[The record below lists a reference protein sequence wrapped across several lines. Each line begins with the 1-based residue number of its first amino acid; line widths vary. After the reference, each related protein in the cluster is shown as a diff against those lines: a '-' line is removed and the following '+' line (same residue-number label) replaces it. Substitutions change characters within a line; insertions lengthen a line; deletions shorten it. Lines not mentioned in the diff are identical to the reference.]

1 MVSHGILPIT
11 CYCKHPLTCPQKSSP
26 SMASFQHL
34 WIIGKMLVHVSRD
47 NTSSTGSSVGSFSSH
62 DFVNTIFTHSLHK
75 KLRLLYDV
83 NIWCTF
89 CQFSFCRLQTVRQI
103 LWNTDQEVWQ
113 TRAGHCGLWRFHPV
127 LCGAPGQWLTTKLPF
142 SDEYP

>member
-1 MVSHGILPIT
+1 
-11 CYCKHPLTCPQKSSP
+11 
-26 SMASFQHL
+26 MASFQHL

-127 LCGAPGQWLTTKLPF
+127 LCGAPGQWLKYNKIALFRWIPVVLNLLIYRITSTYIP
-142 SDEYP
+142 Y